1 MKSLNYLI
9 LLVCV
14 FQLAGCQKKEVP
26 ADLQE
31 QLDSIAAVMVP
42 QHGEALCDINIVM
55 GEGGLLIAKGETN
68 LPQAKEEIIALLNK
82 SGYSYADS
90 IMLLPDPAVVDRPW
104 GLVSVSVCNMR
115 TKPSHAAEMATQAL
129 MGTPVKIL
137 NKRGGWLMLQTPDS
151 YIGWTDDP
159 VAELSDSG
167 LVAWKNSD
175 RLIYLKNTGV
185 ITGADEMIV
194 SDIVFGVVLAKTGE
208 QRDHFSVRLPDGRE
222 GLLKKSEVTDF
233 RAWAENSEP
242 DPATM
247 IKFARTF
254 LGTPYLWGGTS
265 SKGVDCSGFTKTIYY
280 SAGLILTRDA
290 SGQFRYGLERS
301 IEHGSDS
308 LAPGDLLF
316 FGRVRDGRQRITH
329 TGMYIGD
336 SEFIHSSRLV
346 RINSFDS
353 TRANYSEYLLE
364 ILQGARKI
372 AGIPPGEG
380 FVRVSQ
386 HSWYF

>member
-14 FQLAGCQKKEVP
+14 IQLAGCQKKEVP
-26 ADLQE
+26 ADLQK

-42 QHGEALCDINIVM
+42 QHGEALCDINMVI
-55 GEGGLLIAKGETN
+55 GEGGLLVAKGETN
-68 LPQAKEEIIALLNK
+68 LPQAKEEIISLLNN

-90 IMLLPDPAVVDRPW
+90 ITLLPDPAVVDKPW
-104 GLVSVSVCNMR
+104 GLVTISVCNMR
-115 TKPSHAAEMATQAL
+115 TRPSHAAEMATQAL

-137 NKRGGWLMLQTPDS
+137 NKREGWLMVQTPDS

-159 VAELSDSG
+159 LAELSDSG

-194 SDIVFGVVLAKTGE
+194 SDIVFGVVLGKTGE
-208 QRDHFSVRLPDGRE
+208 QRDHYMVRLPDGRE
-222 GLLKKSEVTDF
+222 GLVKKNEVTDF
-233 RAWAENSEP
+233 REWAEKTEP
-242 DPATM
+242 DPGTM

-265 SKGVDCSGFTKTIYY
+265 TKGVDCSGFTKTIYY

-290 SGQFRYGLERS
+290 SGQFRYGSERS
-301 IEHGSDS
+301 IENGSDS

-316 FGRVRDGRQRITH
+316 FGRDRDGRPGITH

-353 TRANYSEYLLE
+353 TRANYSDYLLE
-364 ILQGARKI
+364 ILQGARRI
-372 AGIPPGEG
+372 AGVPPGEG